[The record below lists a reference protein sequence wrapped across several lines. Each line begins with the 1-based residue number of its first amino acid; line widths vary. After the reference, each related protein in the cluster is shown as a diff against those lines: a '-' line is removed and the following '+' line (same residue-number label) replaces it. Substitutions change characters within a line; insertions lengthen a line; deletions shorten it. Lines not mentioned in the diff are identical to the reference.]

1 MSLIDGTYTTYPAK
15 GLREDLEDRIYD
27 ISPEETPFISSI
39 ARKKCS
45 ATTVEWQTDSLSAA
59 ITTNAVLE
67 GDEATFTT
75 PAATARVGNY
85 TQIMRKTCI
94 VSGTIEEVN
103 KAGRNS
109 EMALQIAKR
118 GAEIKR
124 DMEATMTNNIGG
136 DIGGAGTARVMAT
149 LGAWI
154 KTNDKFESGG
164 ASPTY
169 ASGVPA
175 ASRTDTTQAAYTE
188 TMAKA
193 VFSLCYT
200 SGANPKVMMVGP
212 WNKAVVS
219 GFSGVATR
227 NYDLSNVNP
236 KPTAVIGA
244 IDVYVSNFATVR
256 VIANRFQRDRDA
268 WFLDWDMLA
277 IRNLRPMFTK
287 PLAETGDSIKRL
299 MIWEGTLQVK
309 NEAGLGLA
317 ADLATS

>member
-1 MSLIDGTYTTYPAK
+1 MALVDGTYTTYAAK
-15 GLREDLEDRIYD
+15 GLREDLENAIYD

-39 ARKKCS
+39 ARKK
-45 ATTVEWQTDSLSAA
+45 ATAKTHEWQTDSLAAA
-59 ITTNAVLE
+59 ITTNAQLE
-67 GDEATFTT
+67 GDDATFTT
-75 PAATARVGNY
+75 PSASTRVGNY
-85 TQIMRKTCI
+85 TQIFTKTCI
-94 VSGTIEEVN
+94 IAGSEEAVD
-103 KAGRNS
+103 KAGRAS
-109 EMALQIAKR
+109 EMSYQIAKR

-124 DMEATMTNNIGG
+124 DMEATVTNNIGG
-136 DIGGAGTARVMAT
+136 GAGTVGAARTMAT
-149 LGAWI
+149 MGAWI

-164 ASPTY
+164 ASPVYT
-169 ASGVPA
+169 SGVPGA
-175 ASRTDTTQAAYTE
+175 ARTDTTQAAYTE

-227 NYDLSNVNP
+227 NYNLENVSP
-236 KPTAVIGA
+236 KPTAVIGSV
-244 IDVYVSNFATVR
+244 DVYVSNFSTVR

-277 IRNLRPMFTK
+277 LGVLRPMSTVA
-287 PLAETGDSIKRL
+287 LAKTGDAEKRML
-299 MIWEGTLQVK
+299 IWEATLVVK

-317 ADLATS
+317 ADLSTS